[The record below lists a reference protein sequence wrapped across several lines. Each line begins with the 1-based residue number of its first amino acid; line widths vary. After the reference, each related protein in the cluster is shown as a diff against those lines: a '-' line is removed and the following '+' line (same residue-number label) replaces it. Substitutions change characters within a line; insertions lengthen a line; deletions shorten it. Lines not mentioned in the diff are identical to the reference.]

1 MAPGLLDPQEKSPA
15 VTSKGPVGPKEAFT
29 SSPKTFN
36 KKAEEEG
43 TESQPPATHP
53 RYLPIWV
60 ADTK

>member
-1 MAPGLLDPQEKSPA
+1 MAPGLLDLQRTPPA
-15 VTSKGPVGPKEAFT
+15 ITSKVPAGPKEAFIG
-29 SSPKTFN
+29 SPKVFN

-53 RYLPIWV
+53 KYLPIWD